1 MCAPQSKFKVI
12 WLSAS
17 LGEDRVQCSRAMLA
31 SHSVRFVVF
40 RVAQRTANMHS
51 VADKRNERR
60 ESPSSRVP
68 GDENKMDLIF

>member
-1 MCAPQSKFKVI
+1 
-12 WLSAS
+12 
-17 LGEDRVQCSRAMLA
+17 MLA